1 MLTPPGRGAVAIVNV
16 RGPVDLLD
24 RAFAQFFKAANGRS
38 LSQQKVNRIYYGH
51 WGAEIVE
58 DLVICRTDETTVEVN
73 CHGGLAA
80 PRRILEDLAAVGF
93 ETLTWQQQLC
103 ETTHPFDVECQVAL
117 TKAPTERTALWLLR
131 QEQGRLRT
139 AIEGLLNVAQPD
151 ELATRLADLVQ
162 WGEFGLH
169 LTEPWRVVIAGR
181 PNVGKSTLLNALLG
195 YRRAIVFDQPGTT
208 RDVVTGDTAFEGW
221 PIELADTA
229 GLRETSDELEADG
242 ISRAKRALAEA
253 DCGCFVFDLSQHPS
267 ADDREM
273 LTLARSQPR
282 SILVGN
288 KSDLPRAWS
297 EASTIGFLCLS
308 AAAGTGLEA
317 LMRQVV
323 SVLIPQQPEES
334 TAIPVTRRQLEC
346 FQRAFHEARQGDFA
360 ASRSAIQEL
369 LAPQFG

>member
-16 RGPVDLLD
+16 RGPLDLLD
-24 RAFAQFFKAANGRS
+24 RVFAQFFKAANGRP
-38 LSQQKVNRIYYGH
+38 LSRQQVDRIYYGH
-51 WGAEIVE
+51 WGTEIVE
-58 DLVICRTDETTVEVN
+58 DLVICRTDEVTVEVN

-80 PRRILEDLAAVGF
+80 PRRILDDLASAGF

-103 ETTHPFDVECQVAL
+103 ETIHPFDVECQVAL

-139 AIEGLLNVAQPD
+139 AIEGLLKLTHSD
-151 ELATRLADLVQ
+151 ELASRLAELVR

-221 PIELADTA
+221 PIQLADTA

-242 ISRAKRALAEA
+242 ISRAKRALAQA
-253 DCGCFVFDLSQHPS
+253 DCACFVFDLSQPPS
-267 ADDREM
+267 AEDDEM
-273 LTLARSQPR
+273 LALARAQPR
-282 SILVGN
+282 SILIGN
-288 KSDLPRAWS
+288 KSDQPRARS
-297 EASTIGFLCLS
+297 EAETAEFLCVS

-317 LMRQVV
+317 LMQRIVTT
-323 SVLIPQQPEES
+323 LIPQQPEE
-334 TAIPVTRRQLEC
+334 TAAIPVTQRQLEC
-346 FQRAFHEARQGDFA
+346 LQQALSDVQRNEHRA
-360 ASRSAIQEL
+360 AVSSLQTAL
-369 LAPQFG
+369 SPTFS